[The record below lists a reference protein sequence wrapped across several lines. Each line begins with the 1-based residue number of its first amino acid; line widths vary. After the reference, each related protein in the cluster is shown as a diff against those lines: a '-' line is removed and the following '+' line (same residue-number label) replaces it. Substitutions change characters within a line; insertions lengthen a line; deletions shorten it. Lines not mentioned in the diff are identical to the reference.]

1 MKLTNLKRKSLINN
15 NSLFTINSDFVTE
28 VFTNNIDQLKTKHK
42 FVYNTTIEILTV
54 LDDVEEVWCIYKDP
68 DT

>member
-42 FVYNTTIEILTV
+42 FVYNTTTEILTV